1 MPKRTKP
8 IRRKPISPPP
18 LVEPSKRVDLS
29 KREPLQKPINTHA
42 ESKE

>member
-18 LVEPSKRVDLS
+18 LVEPSKRIDL
-29 KREPLQKPINTHA
+29 KREPLQKPITTHA
-42 ESKE
+42 DPKE